1 MRDPYSVLG
10 VQRTA
15 DADEIKSAW
24 RSKAKSIHPDHN
36 QDDPTATSRFAEVG
50 RAYDVLKDPER
61 RRRYDRAADAHQ
73 TILQQRQAAREAAE
87 RAAASKANAEKVME
101 ELARANAQRAQAQ
114 ATAKAQAKAD
124 AGAAGEPAEDMVER
138 IFGAAGDPKA
148 KTAGA
153 APGAS
158 SGAQQKAS
166 QTAPNA
172 GAGAGAGAEAG
183 EQPSAEDSAKPDADV
198 EPQPLAIQA
207 VDLIA
212 SLVRRIRGVPSG
224 QEKAPD
230 HSVVAVATLDDLLKL
245 NWLTITLPED
255 REVRLPLEAGMTDG
269 HTARLKGQGLKVQG
283 MQRGDLLVT
292 MRIKPDSRFRVDGFD
307 LHTVLPISLEDAVLG
322 TERDVETPE
331 GVRSVTIPA
340 WSGSDRTIALEG
352 LGLHND
358 EGGRGSFIVEI
369 RVLLHEKPDEKITD
383 LMRHMREGLYI

>member
-138 IFGAAGDPKA
+138 IFGAAGDPKT

-172 GAGAGAGAEAG
+172 GAGAGAEAG
-183 EQPSAEDSAKPDADV
+183 EQPSAEDNAKPDADV

-292 MRIKPDSRFRVDGFD
+292 MRIKPDSRFRVDG
-307 LHTVLPISLEDAVLG
+307 
-322 TERDVETPE
+322 VETPE

>member
-73 TILQQRQAAREAAE
+73 TILQQRQAE
-87 RAAASKANAEKVME
+87 
-101 ELARANAQRAQAQ
+101 
-114 ATAKAQAKAD
+114 

-172 GAGAGAGAEAG
+172 GAGAEVG
-183 EQPSAEDSAKPDADV
+183 EQPSAEDNAKPDADV
-198 EPQPLAIQA
+198 EPQPLAVQA

-224 QEKAPD
+224 PEKAPD

>member
-87 RAAASKANAEKVME
+87 RAAASRANAEKVME

-114 ATAKAQAKAD
+114 AAAKAQANAEP
-124 AGAAGEPAEDMVER
+124 GGAGEPAEDMVER

-148 KTAGA
+148 RTAGA
-153 APGAS
+153 APGPS
-158 SGAQQKAS
+158 SGSQQKAYHA
-166 QTAPNA
+166 AP
-172 GAGAGAGAEAG
+172 GAASGAEAG
-183 EQPSAEDSAKPDADV
+183 EQPSAEESTKPEPEV
-198 EPQPLAIQA
+198 EPQPLAVQA

-224 QEKAPD
+224 LEKAPD

-245 NWLTITLPED
+245 NWLTITLPEE

-292 MRIKPDSRFRVDGFD
+292 MRIKKDSRFRVDGYD
-307 LHTVLPISLEDAVLG
+307 LHTVLPIALEDAVLG

-331 GVRSVTIPA
+331 GVRRVAIPA

-358 EGGRGSFIVEI
+358 EGGRGNFIVEI

>member
-172 GAGAGAGAEAG
+172 GAGAEAG
-183 EQPSAEDSAKPDADV
+183 EQPSAEDNAKPDADV
-198 EPQPLAIQA
+198 EPQPLAVQA

-224 QEKAPD
+224 PEKAPD

-331 GVRSVTIPA
+331 GLRSVTIPA

>member
-87 RAAASKANAEKVME
+87 RAAASRANAEKVME
-101 ELARANAQRAQAQ
+101 ELARANAQRAQA
-114 ATAKAQAKAD
+114 AAKAQAKAE

-148 KTAGA
+148 KTAGPTPGPSSGSQQNAYQA
-153 APGAS
+153 AP
-158 SGAQQKAS
+158 
-166 QTAPNA
+166 
-172 GAGAGAGAEAG
+172 GAEAG
-183 EQPSAEDSAKPDADV
+183 EHPSAEDNVAPEPEV
-198 EPQPLAIQA
+198 EPQPLAVQA

-224 QEKAPD
+224 LEKAPD

-292 MRIKPDSRFRVDGFD
+292 MRIKKDSRFRVDGFD
-307 LHTVLPISLEDAVLG
+307 LHTVLPIALEDAVLG
-322 TERDVETPE
+322 TERDIETPE
-331 GVRSVTIPA
+331 GVRKVTIPP
-340 WSGSDRTIALEG
+340 WSGSDRTIELEG
-352 LGLHND
+352 MGLHNE
-358 EGGRGSFIVEI
+358 EGGRGNFIVEI

>member
-114 ATAKAQAKAD
+114 AAAKAQAKAD

-138 IFGAAGDPKA
+138 IFGAAGDPKT

-172 GAGAGAGAEAG
+172 GGGAEVG
-183 EQPSAEDSAKPDADV
+183 EQPSAEDNAKPDADV
-198 EPQPLAIQA
+198 EPQPLAVQA

-224 QEKAPD
+224 PEKVPD

>member
-87 RAAASKANAEKVME
+87 RAAASRANAEKVME
-101 ELARANAQRAQAQ
+101 ELARANAQRAQA
-114 ATAKAQAKAD
+114 AAKAQAKAE

-148 KTAGA
+148 KTAGPTPGPSSGSQQNAYQA
-153 APGAS
+153 APGAE
-158 SGAQQKAS
+158 
-166 QTAPNA
+166 P
-172 GAGAGAGAEAG
+172 G
-183 EQPSAEDSAKPDADV
+183 EHPSAEDNVAPEPEV
-198 EPQPLAIQA
+198 EPQPLAVQA

-224 QEKAPD
+224 LEKAPD

-292 MRIKPDSRFRVDGFD
+292 MRIKKDSRFRVDGFD
-307 LHTVLPISLEDAVLG
+307 LHTVLPIALEDAVLG
-322 TERDVETPE
+322 TERDIETPE
-331 GVRSVTIPA
+331 GVRKVTIPP
-340 WSGSDRTIALEG
+340 WSGSDRTIELEG
-352 LGLHND
+352 MGLHNE
-358 EGGRGSFIVEI
+358 EGGRGNFIVEI